1 MNYLVLIGDIQASR
15 KARQRHALQSQLQ
28 AVLSEL
34 NHHDNPPLSPYTIT
48 LGDEFQAVF
57 NQADTL
63 FADLLQILI
72 ALHPVRVRFSIGQGG
87 IATELNPDQALG
99 MDGPAFYLAR
109 EGIDQLKDSGDL
121 FRINGLPDDNANLVN
136 GSLKLFS
143 QRILKW
149 QVNRLSI
156 LHSLIRG
163 EKVQPIAER
172 LGISEQAVYKN
183 INKGGLDAVIQVLSA
198 ISTLLNKQLQPH

>member
-15 KARQRHALQSQLQ
+15 KARQRDALQSQLQ
-28 AVLSEL
+28 AVLAEL
-34 NHHDNPPLSPYTIT
+34 NHHDNPPISPYTIT

-57 NQADTL
+57 DQADTL

-72 ALHPVRVRFSIGQGG
+72 ALHPVRVRFSIGLGG
-87 IATELNPDQALG
+87 IATDLNPDQALG

-121 FRINGLPDDNANLVN
+121 FRINGLHDDNANLVD

-149 QVNRLSI
+149 QANRLAI
-156 LHSLIRG
+156 LHSMTRG

-198 ISTLLNKQLQPH
+198 ISTLLNKQLHPL